1 MLLQNLRLP
10 ILCRYI
16 VQEYHDIIIL
26 FIHVFA
32 FMNAAGKSGPECKHC
47 KADPDAEC
55 RFCSCCVC
63 GGKQDAHMQLLCDEC
78 NMAFHIY
85 CLNPPLATIP
95 DDEDWWERAPLDILL
110 RDFEPRSHL
119 TRKKGWWVLFKCGLK
134 CISVVIKR
142 WLRVKSIYSNET
154 MRSQVGVNL
163 IFERLSAKQISTP
176 SWHHFLKRR
185 KASLSC
191 VLGSVCF
198 SHSIATK
205 SERLL
210 EKQFRYWL
218 YLVRRE
224 DNTNGFE
231 NKHFKFFVSVG
242 I

>member
-1 MLLQNLRLP
+1 MCLHLWML
-10 ILCRYI
+10 
-16 VQEYHDIIIL
+16 QERVVRSVSTARPTL
-26 FIHVFA
+26 TQSAVSA
-32 FMNAAGKSGPECKHC
+32 PAACAGGS
-47 KADPDAEC
+47 
-55 RFCSCCVC
+55 RTLTCSCCVMS
-63 GGKQDAHMQLLCDEC
+63 ATWRSTSTASTHRW
-78 NMAFHIY
+78 
-85 CLNPPLATIP
+85 PPSQMTRTG
-95 DDEDWWERAPLDILL
+95 ERAPLDILL

-119 TRKKGWWVLFKCGLK
+119 TRRKGWWVLFKCGLK

-231 NKHFKFFVSVG
+231 NKHF
-242 I
+242 